1 VITLHNSQGLKVLL
15 HRDAIAR
22 VVETGASSQ
31 WHGIKAVV
39 TTFDGQRY
47 EVGQTVREIEQ
58 LIEADAAKAAP
69 GVSS

>member
-1 VITLHNSQGLKVLL
+1 MITLYLQSGLRVLL

-39 TTFDGQRY
+39 TTFDGQRH

-58 LIEADAAKAAP
+58 LIEADAAKGA
-69 GVSS
+69 